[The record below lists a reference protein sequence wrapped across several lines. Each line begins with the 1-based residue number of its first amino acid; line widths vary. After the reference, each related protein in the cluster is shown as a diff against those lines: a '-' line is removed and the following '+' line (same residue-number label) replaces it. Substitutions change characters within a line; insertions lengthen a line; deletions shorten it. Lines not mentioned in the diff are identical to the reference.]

1 MNQDIEYKIRILLL
15 LRAMLDGEI
24 DKAIE
29 KVLKGTFDDKETVL
43 TLNQTIFDSNLVKDI
58 LDE

>member
-1 MNQDIEYKIRILLL
+1 MNPDIEYKIRILLL

-29 KVLKGTFDDKETVL
+29 RVMKGNFDDKACVIE
-43 TLNQTIFDSNLVKDI
+43 LNRIIFESNVY
-58 LDE
+58 EMNEE

>member
-29 KVLKGTFDDKETVL
+29 RVCNGTFNDKDCI
-43 TLNQTIFDSNLVKDI
+43 LNLNKIIFDSNLVKDI